1 MTKAVKSPLIK
12 ESSHPYLKSFLMSG
26 ILAAIIFIPFIIIG
40 KGIFW
45 YMGDYNA
52 QQIPFYV
59 HCHEM
64 IRNGTGMWD
73 FSTELGNNVFSSYTY
88 YTLCSPFF
96 WLMIPFPTSWV
107 PYLMGPMYILKFAC
121 AGLTSF
127 AYIRYFTKT
136 DKSAL
141 IGSLLYTF
149 SGWSVF
155 NIFYNQF
162 HESFIVFPLLLLSLE
177 KLVKEKKKG
186 IFGLMVAISAITN
199 YYFFVGM
206 VVFVVIYF
214 LIKTISRSWDMNFK
228 IFLRI
233 FAEALFGCLVALF
246 VLVPSAITVFG
257 MSRTSEPL
265 INGWQFWL
273 YTDTRVYFY
282 IIQSLFFPAE
292 IPAIQSF
299 CYCQGIAW
307 QSLSLYLPLFGII
320 GVLTFISKN
329 KKDWKSRLLIISFIM
344 AMIPGLNALFT
355 MLQPIYYARWFM
367 MPLLIMSMVSA
378 VAMEE
383 YEVSEFI
390 PSYKKVSI
398 ITLVI
403 ILITALTPIYED
415 GKWKIGIW
423 NRDMATSVFLFI
435 MFSFIAV
442 YQLLVLFNDGR
453 KETFIYKNKKI
464 FMSLC
469 SIILIVTILT
479 LGIGRTTSNKGE
491 SVKTGINFETLTED
505 MNLENGARLS
515 VFSSNY
521 NLSTTTGV
529 NSIDFFHSIAPE
541 GTIKTYKTLLD
552 YDRGVTSPQTTN
564 NPYFKTITSVKY
576 FISDKDYD
584 DEYVTNMSDGDDFI
598 ENFDALK
605 EKYGYALMPN
615 YSEFNLKDEKYK
627 IYKNDCYLS
636 MGIAYDYYI
645 TETEY
650 NKLNSQQQGKAMI
663 NALVIADEYEDEVK
677 NTLANY
683 SYIASTSKV
692 YSDEEYLSDCQQKLT
707 CNEFKEGKNSFT
719 ASIKSNTE
727 RYVMFSVSS
736 DNDGWTAYV
745 NGKETDILKVD
756 GGLMAVKVGKGENN
770 IEFKYEVPGL
780 KIGLVGSSVGVVGLI
795 VLFVLPFKKKSK
807 I

>member
-1 MTKAVKSPLIK
+1 MSESALISPLK
-12 ESSHPYLKSFLMSG
+12 RNCNPCLKSFLLSG

-40 KGIFW
+40 KGMFW

-64 IRNGTGMWD
+64 IRSGTGMWD

-96 WLMIPFPTSWV
+96 WLMIPFPTAWV

-136 DKSAL
+136 DNSAL

-149 SGWSVF
+149 SGWSIF
-155 NIFYNQF
+155 NVFYNQF

-177 KLVKEKKKG
+177 KLVNEKKKG

-206 VVFVVIYF
+206 VVFVVVYWAV
-214 LIKTISRSWDMNFK
+214 KTVTRSWEMNFK
-228 IFLRI
+228 TFLRI
-233 FAEALFGCLVALF
+233 FMEALFGCLVALF

-257 MSRTSEPL
+257 MSRTNEPL

-273 YTDTRVYFY
+273 YTDSRIYFY

-299 CYCQGIAW
+299 CYCPGVAW

-320 GVLTFISKN
+320 GVLTFMTKN
-329 KKDWKSRLLIISFIM
+329 KKDWKSKLLITAFIM

-367 MPLLIMSMVSA
+367 MPILIMSMVSA

-383 YEVSEFI
+383 YEVSEFV

-398 ITLVI
+398 ITLII

-415 GKWKIGIW
+415 GKWKIGVWSRNIST
-423 NRDMATSVFLFI
+423 AVYLFI
-435 MFSFIAV
+435 MFSFVAV

-453 KETFIYKNKKI
+453 KEEYIHKNKKI
-464 FMSLC
+464 FTSLC
-469 SIILIVTILT
+469 SMIIIVSILT
-479 LGIGRTTSNKGE
+479 VGIGRTTSNKGE
-491 SVKTGINFETLTED
+491 SVKTGINFEAFTED
-505 MNLENGARLS
+505 MDLENGARVS

-521 NLSTTTGV
+521 NLTTTTGV

-541 GTIKTYKTLLD
+541 GTVKTYKTLLD
-552 YDRGVTSPQTTN
+552 YDRDVTSAQTID

-576 FISDKDYD
+576 FISDKEYGDAYTTNQSDDKDYV
-584 DEYVTNMSDGDDFI
+584 EL
-598 ENFDALK
+598 FDKLK

-615 YSEFNLKDEKYK
+615 YSEFNIEDERYK
-627 IYKNDCYLS
+627 VYENDCYLS

-645 TETEY
+645 TESEY
-650 NKLNSQQQGKAMI
+650 SKLNSSQKGKAMI
-663 NALVIADEYEDEVK
+663 NALVVSDDCEDVIK
-677 NTLANY
+677 NSLEDY
-683 SYIASTSKV
+683 SFISSLSKS
-692 YSDEEYLSDCQQKLT
+692 YSDEEYLSDCQQKLS
-707 CNEFKEGKNSFT
+707 CSDFKENKSGFT
-719 ASIKSNTE
+719 ANFSSDKS
-727 RYVMFSVSS
+727 RFVMFSVSS

-745 NGKETDILKVD
+745 NGKQTDILTVD
-756 GGLMAVKVGKGENN
+756 GGLMAVKVEKGENN

-780 KIGLVGSSVGVVGLI
+780 KVGLLGSSIGIVGLI
-795 VLFVLPFKKKSK
+795 VLFVLPFKKKHK
-807 I
+807 